1 MWPGSGRG
9 ATPSLGAEWQSGDI
23 YVALLA
29 EAQKTKAK
37 TQTEPRAESRL
48 QHKSLA
54 KATPPGLAR
63 PGCLLPPRQDTLWFP
78 RPVSG
83 PARCAGGPGS
93 QDNSGK
99 WPLFSHS
106 ACPNKHCESQ
116 TGHSCWP
123 QLAGWG
129 GGGEGS
135 EALTQPSNCTWLC
148 LQPLSHPS
156 PKPHSC
162 GKQCGR
168 KQKGS
173 HPPVS
178 CKVTPV
184 SHGPCHL
191 LPS

>member
-1 MWPGSGRG
+1 MWPGSGWG
-9 ATPSLGAEWQSGDI
+9 ATPSLDAEWQLGDI

-29 EAQKTKAK
+29 EAQETKAK

-48 QHKSLA
+48 QHKSPA

-63 PGCLLPPRQDTLWFP
+63 PGCLLPPRQGTLWFP
-78 RPVSG
+78 RPVSR

-99 WPLFSHS
+99 WPLFTHS

-116 TGHSCWP
+116 TGHSCWG
-123 QLAGWG
+123 GWG
-129 GGGEGS
+129 GAEGS

-156 PKPHSC
+156 LKPHSW

-168 KQKGS
+168 KQRGHTPLSPAKL
-173 HPPVS
+173 HLCPVDPAT
-178 CKVTPV
+178 CCPAE
-184 SHGPCHL
+184 
-191 LPS
+191 